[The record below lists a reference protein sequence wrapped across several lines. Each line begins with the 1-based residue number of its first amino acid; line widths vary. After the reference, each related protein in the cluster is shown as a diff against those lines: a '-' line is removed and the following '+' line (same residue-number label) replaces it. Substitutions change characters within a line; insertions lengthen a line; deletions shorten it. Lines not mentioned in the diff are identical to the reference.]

1 MEKHPDDMKPV
12 VEYTAKITLPN
23 GEVIEKTVSTAG
35 AFPSLEDFDLSTR
48 EGFLKDFDLLE
59 KTVLETSRKLN
70 GELSRE
76 YLDASSKKKTE
87 TKVRPTSLES
97 ESGRIAIRV
106 YGAFADSLQPKERVL
121 SLSFL
126 ETASCVCT
134 KTSYR
139 DAADILNRFLG
150 RADTN
155 TIKLRTLSDSMCRIG
170 AEISE
175 GLSDVTAHILSMY
188 GFDDESGLPLENVA
202 LPDNITSAAGSHGA
216 RPAEPEIEE
225 IIAAVNGSREEKIPF
240 SAAEIKIE
248 SVPEECVYVSIDD
261 IGVKHQ
267 KDSRKDGSVRDYKY
281 VENTV
286 AHIQYGNE
294 SYILTGIGMRKVFKS
309 VLAFLLVNNLL
320 SRELVFLTDG
330 AQDLRSHIQSIFQF
344 HPHTIILDWFHLKKR
359 CQEWL
364 SMAIRGKDRRNAVLE
379 KVLRYLWAGDVTG
392 ASEYLSSLDC
402 ANIKN
407 RKWLDGLL
415 GYFQKKG
422 DTITCYALRA
432 KLGLRNSSNPV
443 EKANDLIIAGRQKH
457 NGMAWSPNGSGALA
471 ALQMI
476 YLNHQSDLWF
486 HRKELRLFSP
496 SLENTKK
503 AA

>member
-1 MEKHPDDMKPV
+1 M
-12 VEYTAKITLPN
+12 
-23 GEVIEKTVSTAG
+23 
-35 AFPSLEDFDLSTR
+35 
-48 EGFLKDFDLLE
+48 
-59 KTVLETSRKLN
+59 
-70 GELSRE
+70 
-76 YLDASSKKKTE
+76 AS
-87 TKVRPTSLES
+87 TSLES
-97 ESGRIAIRV
+97 ESGRISIRV
-106 YGAFADSLQPKERVL
+106 YGSLADSLQPKERVL

-126 ETASCVCT
+126 EAASCACT

-150 RADTN
+150 RTDIN
-155 TIKLRTLSDSMCRIG
+155 SIKLRTLSDSIGRIG

-175 GLSDVTAHILSMY
+175 ELSDVTAHILSMY
-188 GFDDESGLPLENVA
+188 GFDAESALPLEGVV
-202 LPDNITSAAGSHGA
+202 LSDNITTVSASQDAGPDKPGINEA
-216 RPAEPEIEE
+216 
-225 IIAAVNGSREEKIPF
+225 IAAVNDSREEKIPF

-267 KDSRKDGSVRDYKY
+267 KDSRKEGSVRDYKY

-286 AHIQYGNE
+286 AHIQYGDE
-294 SYILTGIGMRKVFKS
+294 SYILTGIGMRNVFKS

-330 AQDLRSHIQSIFQF
+330 AQDIRSHIQSVFQF
-344 HPHTIILDWFHLKKR
+344 HPYMVILDWFHLKKR

-364 SMAIRGKDRRNAVLE
+364 SMAIRGKDRRNAILE
-379 KVLRYLWAGDVTG
+379 KVLRYLWAGDVAG
-392 ASEYLSSLDC
+392 ASEYLSSLNPAD
-402 ANIKN
+402 IKN
-407 RKWLDGLL
+407 RKWLDNLL

-422 DTITCYALRA
+422 DAITCYALRA

-443 EKANDLIIAGRQKH
+443 EKANDLVVAGRQKH
-457 NGMAWSPNGSGALA
+457 NGMAWSPEGSGALA

-476 YLNHQSDLWF
+476 YLNNQPDLWF
-486 HRKELRLFSP
+486 HRKELYLFSP
-496 SLENTKK
+496 LLENTKK

>member
-1 MEKHPDDMKPV
+1 MGNCPV
-12 VEYTAKITLPN
+12 NIWTPRL
-23 GEVIEKTVSTAG
+23 
-35 AFPSLEDFDLSTR
+35 
-48 EGFLKDFDLLE
+48 
-59 KTVLETSRKLN
+59 
-70 GELSRE
+70 
-76 YLDASSKKKTE
+76 KKKTK
-87 TKVRPTSLES
+87 TKVASTSLEA
-97 ESGRIAIRV
+97 ESGRISIRV
-106 YGAFADSLQPKERVL
+106 YGSLADSLQPKERVL

-126 ETASCVCT
+126 EAASCACT

-150 RADTN
+150 RTDIN
-155 TIKLRTLSDSMCRIG
+155 SIKLRTLSDSTGRIG

-175 GLSDVTAHILSMY
+175 ELSDVTAHILSMY
-188 GFDDESGLPLENVA
+188 GFDAESALPLEGVV
-202 LPDNITSAAGSHGA
+202 LSDNITTVSASQDAGPDKPGINEA
-216 RPAEPEIEE
+216 
-225 IIAAVNGSREEKIPF
+225 IAAVNDSREGKIPF

-267 KDSRKDGSVRDYKY
+267 KDSRKEGSVRDYKY

-286 AHIQYGNE
+286 AHIQYGDE
-294 SYILTGIGMRKVFKS
+294 SYILTGTGMRNVFKS

-330 AQDLRSHIQSIFQF
+330 AQDIRSHIQSVFQF
-344 HPHTIILDWFHLKKR
+344 HPYMVILDWFHLKKR

-364 SMAIRGKDRRNAVLE
+364 SMAIRGKDRRNAILE
-379 KVLRYLWAGDVTG
+379 KALRYLWAGDVAG
-392 ASEYLSSLDC
+392 ASEYLSSLDP
-402 ANIKN
+402 ADIKN
-407 RKWLDGLL
+407 RKWLDNLL

-422 DTITCYALRA
+422 DAITCYALRA

-443 EKANDLIIAGRQKH
+443 EKANDLVVAGRQKH
-457 NGMAWSPNGSGALA
+457 NGMAWSPEGSGALA

-476 YLNHQSDLWF
+476 YLNNQPDLWF
-486 HRKELRLFSP
+486 HRKELYLLSP
-496 SLENTKK
+496 LLENTKK

>member
-1 MEKHPDDMKPV
+1 MEKHPDGKKPV

-23 GEVIEKTVSTAG
+23 GKVIEKTVSTVG
-35 AFPSLEDFDLSTR
+35 TFPSLEDFDLSTR
-48 EGFLKDFDLLE
+48 EGLLQDFDLLE

-70 GELSRE
+70 SELSRE
-76 YLDASSKKKTE
+76 YLDASSKKTKTE
-87 TKVRPTSLES
+87 VTSTSLES
-97 ESGRIAIRV
+97 ESGRIPIHV
-106 YGAFADSLQPKERVL
+106 HGPLADSLQPKERVL

-126 ETASCVCT
+126 EAASCVCT

-139 DAADILNRFLG
+139 DATDILNRFLG
-150 RADTN
+150 RAGAN
-155 TIKLRTLSDSMCRIG
+155 TIKLRTLSDSICRIG
-170 AEISE
+170 TEISE
-175 GLSDVTAHILSMY
+175 ELSDVTAHILSMY
-188 GFDDESGLPLENVA
+188 GFDAESGLPLEDAA
-202 LPDNITSAAGSHGA
+202 LSDNITTASVPQG
-216 RPAEPEIEE
+216 AEPGKPGINEA
-225 IIAAVNGSREEKIPF
+225 IAAVNDSREGKIPF

-248 SVPEECVYVSIDD
+248 SLPEECVYVSIDD

-267 KDSRKDGSVRDYKY
+267 KDSRKEGSVRDYKY

-286 AHIQYGNE
+286 AHIQYGGE
-294 SYILTGIGMRKVFKS
+294 SYILTGIGMRNVFKS

-330 AQDLRSHIQSIFQF
+330 AQDLRSHIQSVFEF
-344 HPHTIILDWFHLKKR
+344 HPYTVILDWFHLKKR

-364 SMAIRGKDRRNAVLE
+364 SMAIRGKDRRNAILE
-379 KVLRYLWAGDVTG
+379 KILRYLWVGDVTG
-392 ASEYLSSLDC
+392 ASRYLSSLDPED
-402 ANIKN
+402 IKN
-407 RKWLDGLL
+407 RKWLDDPL

-422 DTITCYALRA
+422 DAITCYALRA

-443 EKANDLIIAGRQKH
+443 EKANDLVVAGRQKH
-457 NGMAWSPNGSGALA
+457 NGMSWSPNGSGALA

-476 YLNHQSDLWF
+476 YLNHQPDLWF

-496 SLENTKK
+496 SLKNTQK

>member
-1 MEKHPDDMKPV
+1 MEKHPDDKKPV

-23 GEVIEKTVSTAG
+23 GEVIEKTVSTEG
-35 AFPSLEDFDLSTR
+35 DFPSLEEFDLSTR
-48 EGFLKDFDLLE
+48 DGLLRDFDLLE

-76 YLDASSKKKTE
+76 YLDASSKKTK
-87 TKVRPTSLES
+87 TKVASTSLES
-97 ESGRIAIRV
+97 ESGRISIRV
-106 YGAFADSLQPKERVL
+106 YGSLADSLQPKERVL

-126 ETASCVCT
+126 EAASCACT

-139 DAADILNRFLG
+139 DAADILNRFPG
-150 RADTN
+150 RTDIN
-155 TIKLRTLSDSMCRIG
+155 SIKLRTLSDSIGRIG

-175 GLSDVTAHILSMY
+175 ELSDVTAHILSMY
-188 GFDDESGLPLENVA
+188 GFDAESALPLEGVV
-202 LPDNITSAAGSHGA
+202 LSDNITTVSASQDAGPDKPGINEA
-216 RPAEPEIEE
+216 
-225 IIAAVNGSREEKIPF
+225 IAAVNDSREEKIPF

-267 KDSRKDGSVRDYKY
+267 KDSRKEGSVRDYKY

-286 AHIQYGNE
+286 AHIQYGDE
-294 SYILTGIGMRKVFKS
+294 SYILTGTGMRNVFKS
-309 VLAFLLVNNLL
+309 VPAFLLVNNLL

-330 AQDLRSHIQSIFQF
+330 AQDIRSHIQSVFQF
-344 HPHTIILDWFHLKKR
+344 HPYMVILDWFHLKKR

-364 SMAIRGKDRRNAVLE
+364 SMAIRGKDKRNAILE
-379 KVLRYLWAGDVTG
+379 KALRYLWAGDVAG
-392 ASEYLSSLDC
+392 ASEYLSSLDP
-402 ANIKN
+402 ADIKN
-407 RKWLDGLL
+407 RKWLDNLL

-422 DTITCYALRA
+422 DAITCYALRA

-443 EKANDLIIAGRQKH
+443 EKANDLVVAGRQKH
-457 NGMAWSPNGSGALA
+457 NGMAWSPEGSGALA

-476 YLNHQSDLWF
+476 YLNNQPDLWF
-486 HRKELRLFSP
+486 HRSLRSLF
-496 SLENTKK
+496 L
-503 AA
+503 